1 MKSADPVSPAVARF
15 FAHQANQARQD
26 LEAEALAQRWP
37 MSLNV
42 RGVIIETALNLCGL
56 KVTSE
61 GAVKKIED
69 VPLPKPRIR
78 LGAMRVIASYDRL
91 SLQQRKADLVENPTD
106 EEPVH
111 PLVEPAEMSPEVA
124 TEILT
129 LLENAPPAPAPA
141 RAPGPKAAVMEPN
154 GKWRKRS
161 DLELARRA
169 FRQRWPLSMAMRGQ
183 IIVSALS
190 LCGYAVTCEGQV
202 EPITPSDDVP
212 TPKHRIVLA
221 ALRVLAAYD
230 RLSIEERRIE
240 LRIKPSKTKRANRP
254 DIDPDTAA
262 KIYELIESDSKRS
275 EHQQK

>member
-1 MKSADPVSPAVARF
+1 
-15 FAHQANQARQD
+15 
-26 LEAEALAQRWP
+26 
-37 MSLNV
+37 
-42 RGVIIETALNLCGL
+42 
-56 KVTSE
+56 
-61 GAVKKIED
+61 
-69 VPLPKPRIR
+69 
-78 LGAMRVIASYDRL
+78 MRVIASYDRL

-129 LLENAPPAPAPA
+129 LLANAPPAPAAAPA
-141 RAPGPKAAVMEPN
+141 AKAAVMQPN

-202 EPITPSDDVP
+202 EPIMPGDDVP
-212 TPKHRIVLA
+212 SPKHRIVLA

-240 LRIKPSKTKRANRP
+240 LRVKPSKTKRANRP
-254 DIDPDTAA
+254 NVDPETAA
-262 KIYELIESDSKRS
+262 KIYELIESDSKRR
-275 EHQQK
+275 EHQQN